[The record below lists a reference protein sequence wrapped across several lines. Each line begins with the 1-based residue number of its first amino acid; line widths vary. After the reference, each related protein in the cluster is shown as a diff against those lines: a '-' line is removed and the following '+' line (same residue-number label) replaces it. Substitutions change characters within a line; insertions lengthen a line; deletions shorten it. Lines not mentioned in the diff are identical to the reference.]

1 MGVKINDT
9 TEFPTTTPAAT
20 DRVLGIDV
28 SNTTNDANGEVVT
41 FTAQAIADL
50 ATYTVTEADVTQHE
64 AALTITE
71 SQISDLGTY
80 LTSVT
85 GSNVVDMADWPAGL
99 DVTEL
104 SYVNGVTSAIQTQL
118 DAKAPLASPA
128 LTGNPTAPTQTAS
141 DNSTKIATTAYVD
154 AAAGGGLVPISKTTA
169 SSDAAIDI
177 DLTGGYN
184 AYMVRFSNVR
194 VANDDVDMYIRTST
208 DGGTSF
214 DAGAGNYEYNYY
226 WLTPTDSNSSSTS
239 ETFIIL
245 APQLGNAAGEYLD
258 GYLMIY
264 PANGSRNTRVQGHLI
279 YDQKD
284 SITAGTWS
292 IGMRLDTTAV
302 DAVRFL
308 MQSGNITSGDFHLYG
323 VADGA

>member
-9 TEFPTTTPAAT
+9 GEFPATTPAAT

-41 FTAQAIADL
+41 FTVEDLRNANAYATAAQGAKADTAVQPAAIADFED
-50 ATYTVTEADVTQHE
+50 TT
-64 AALTITE
+64 ALDARDTANRSRANHTGAQAQSTIT
-71 SQISDLGTY
+71 DL
-80 LTSVT
+80 V
-85 GSNVVDMADWPAGL
+85 ADLA
-99 DVTEL
+99 
-104 SYVNGVTSAIQTQL
+104 
-118 DAKAPLASPA
+118 AKAPLASPA
-128 LTGNPTAPTQTAS
+128 LTGSPTAPTQTAS

-154 AAAGGGLVPISKTTA
+154 AAAGGGGGGLVPISKTTA

-184 AYMVRFSNVR
+184 AYMVRLTGVYPSTDAQTLNL
-194 VANDDVDMYIRTST
+194 RTST

-214 DAGAGNYEYNYY
+214 DSGASDYKWTYIQIA
-226 WLTPTDSNSSSTS
+226 TAFSQSDDTADSEITMV
-239 ETFIIL
+239 
-245 APQLGNAAGEYLD
+245 PQMGGAAGESTD
-258 GYLMIY
+258 GTVWIF
-264 PANGSRNTRVQGHLI
+264 PADGTNRTRVIFHYV

-284 SITAGTWS
+284 SLLAGMW
-292 IGMRLDTTAV
+292 GVGHRLDATAV

-308 MQSGNITSGDFHLYG
+308 CSSGNINGDFHLYG